1 MPAALDLRGKRFGR
15 LVAVARTGT
24 QRWGASIHAVWHC
37 ECDCGG
43 FAKVT
48 AGKLASGST
57 RSCGCLY
64 RETRSTAAAKA
75 WRVAASEWKP

>member
-15 LVAVARTGT
+15 LVAVARVGT
-24 QRWGASIHAVWHC
+24 TPNRRAIWHC

-43 FAKVT
+43 FTRVSAKNL
-48 AGKLASGST
+48 AGGYT

-64 RETRSTAAAKA
+64 RETRSTAAAKG
-75 WRVAASEWKP
+75 WRVAASDWKP